1 MFALVLQIPNENRT
15 GFSIVHLYKRPRT
28 ENTACA
34 KRVRPFAKIRT
45 GESKSKLACILPG
58 GRIFD
63 EVKGTNNSGKAAETG
78 PPEAFFQP
86 NVIFSARKC
95 AKIKNMSIFAVP
107 KQRFWVGRTG
117 QVLLPRPKRRGAGVV
132 DRAALEMRCTGNCT
146 GGSNPSVSP
155 SRNFRNRICSS
166 LFMVRLCKYRF
177 KSKELKNFSNYFF
190 IYSRLFYK
198 IFTVS
203 AHTSWLRT
211 VPTRKTAAAQKKCKK
226 YRRTD
231 WHPAAESCLINRNG
245 SEKIV

>member
-1 MFALVLQIPNENRT
+1 MFALVLQVPNENRT
-15 GFSIVHLYKRPRT
+15 DFSIVLLYNKRPRT

-146 GGSNPSVSP
+146 GGSNPSLSAIKGV
-155 SRNFRNRICSS
+155 NQAFA
-166 LFMVRLCKYRF
+166 RF
-177 KSKELKNFSNYFF
+177 TPFFTPKNVKLGVFVFFKILQKNVNYKA
-190 IYSRLFYK
+190 IGISM
-198 IFTVS
+198 
-203 AHTSWLRT
+203 
-211 VPTRKTAAAQKKCKK
+211 
-226 YRRTD
+226 D
-231 WHPAAESCLINRNG
+231 WQNG
-245 SEKIV
+245 PL

>member
-107 KQRFWVGRTG
+107 KQRFWSREAGTR
-117 QVLLPRPKRRGAGVV
+117 VLLPRPKKERCRSGRSGRTRNAVYGQLYRGFESLSLRQETLN
-132 DRAALEMRCTGNCT
+132 DSELH
-146 GGSNPSVSP
+146 
-155 SRNFRNRICSS
+155 RN
-166 LFMVRLCKYRF
+166 VRLQGRT
-177 KSKELKNFSNYFF
+177 FF
-190 IYSRLFYK
+190 FFRTRPVRQPLRL
-198 IFTVS
+198 
-203 AHTSWLRT
+203 
-211 VPTRKTAAAQKKCKK
+211 
-226 YRRTD
+226 
-231 WHPAAESCLINRNG
+231 PAPSSPPSPPSPAPPPFPAGQTGQNAGICL
-245 SEKIV
+245 E

>member
-146 GGSNPSVSP
+146 GGSNPSLSAERAGQKW
-155 SRNFRNRICSS
+155 SAKGQKATNQ
-166 LFMVRLCKYRF
+166 LFVAFFIARKSCFQDF
-177 KSKELKNFSNYFF
+177 KSTVKDKVSLLNRY
-190 IYSRLFYK
+190 LFP
-198 IFTVS
+198 
-203 AHTSWLRT
+203 AG
-211 VPTRKTAAAQKKCKK
+211 QK
-226 YRRTD
+226 R
-231 WHPAAESCLINRNG
+231 
-245 SEKIV
+245 

>member
-146 GGSNPSVSP
+146 GGSNPSLSATNAENQQIAKQTP
-155 SRNFRNRICSS
+155 SFTPKNVKSGVFV
-166 LFMVRLCKYRF
+166 LFKIIQPLHNKRVAILKESDEKRLI
-177 KSKELKNFSNYFF
+177 F
-190 IYSRLFYK
+190 IYPFSL
-198 IFTVS
+198 IFQDF
-203 AHTSWLRT
+203 TS
-211 VPTRKTAAAQKKCKK
+211 
-226 YRRTD
+226 
-231 WHPAAESCLINRNG
+231 S
-245 SEKIV
+245 

>member
-146 GGSNPSVSP
+146 GGSNPSLSAINVENQQITKRTPNFTPKNVKLGVFILFKNNVEHLQSFDEIKHRHTLNEVGDVAEGKDKHYCN
-155 SRNFRNRICSS
+155 SRFLLTRFNSV
-166 LFMVRLCKYRF
+166 LQFMY
-177 KSKELKNFSNYFF
+177 
-190 IYSRLFYK
+190 
-198 IFTVS
+198 
-203 AHTSWLRT
+203 H
-211 VPTRKTAAAQKKCKK
+211 
-226 YRRTD
+226 
-231 WHPAAESCLINRNG
+231 
-245 SEKIV
+245 

>member
-146 GGSNPSVSP
+146 GGSNPSLSARHGCPCRRQQLRHGFFLCPWVAGC
-155 SRNFRNRICSS
+155 FGICFVFVNGCISS
-166 LFMVRLCKYRF
+166 
-177 KSKELKNFSNYFF
+177 
-190 IYSRLFYK
+190 
-198 IFTVS
+198 
-203 AHTSWLRT
+203 
-211 VPTRKTAAAQKKCKK
+211 
-226 YRRTD
+226 
-231 WHPAAESCLINRNG
+231 
-245 SEKIV
+245 

>member
-1 MFALVLQIPNENRT
+1 MTVPNKIFNFFIAHVMFALVLQIPNENRT

-146 GGSNPSVSP
+146 GGSNPSLSAINAENQQIIKQTP
-155 SRNFRNRICSS
+155 NFTPKNVKLGVFILFKTNHIRSENNLIKNRTNEKNNQFIFRKISYLCS
-166 LFMVRLCKYRF
+166 K
-177 KSKELKNFSNYFF
+177 
-190 IYSRLFYK
+190 
-198 IFTVS
+198 
-203 AHTSWLRT
+203 
-211 VPTRKTAAAQKKCKK
+211 
-226 YRRTD
+226 
-231 WHPAAESCLINRNG
+231 
-245 SEKIV
+245 